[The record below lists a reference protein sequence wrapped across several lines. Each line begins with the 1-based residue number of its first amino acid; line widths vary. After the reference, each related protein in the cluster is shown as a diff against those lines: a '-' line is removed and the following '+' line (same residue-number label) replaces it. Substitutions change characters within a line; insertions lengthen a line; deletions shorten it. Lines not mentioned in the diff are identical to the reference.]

1 LAEWAR
7 RRAGGCFWLGRSG
20 SVSVRA
26 GVKPLAKTEVV
37 VPGQLALVVDR
48 ETVAPAV
55 VWETLPVERRL
66 QVAARLARLLA
77 RLVEAAR
84 DE

>member
-1 LAEWAR
+1 M
-7 RRAGGCFWLGRSG
+7 
-20 SVSVRA
+20 SVRA

-37 VPGQLALVVDR
+37 VSGQLALLI
-48 ETVAPAV
+48 EKGTVGSVV
-55 VWETLPVERRL
+55 VWETLPPERQF
-66 QVAARLARLLA
+66 QVAVRLAYLLA